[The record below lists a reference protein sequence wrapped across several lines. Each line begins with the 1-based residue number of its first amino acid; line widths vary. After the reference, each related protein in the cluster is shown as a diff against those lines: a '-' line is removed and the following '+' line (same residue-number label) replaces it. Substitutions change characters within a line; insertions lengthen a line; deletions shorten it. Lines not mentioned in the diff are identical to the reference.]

1 MKRDMDLPRA
11 LMLKLEALPSGCR
24 SATQAINDL
33 RGAGVRG
40 IMGDAR
46 NSVEIGLTANK

>member
-1 MKRDMDLPRA
+1 MDLLRA

-40 IMGDAR
+40 IMGDAPR